1 MMKSRGARLYGK
13 MDIRVE
19 EFDLPDIGPDE
30 ILARVYADTLCMST
44 LKAAKLGPDHKRV
57 PDNVAVNPIL
67 TGHEFAGELVAVGD
81 KWKDRYAAGDRFTIQ
96 PAINYKGSMDSPG
109 YSYPYCGGDATMV
122 ILPPE
127 LMEMDCL
134 LVHSVEEHFRAALAE
149 PYSCVI
155 GACRSLFRTDRT
167 SHRHFMGIRSGGKM
181 AILGGCGP
189 MGLAAIDYAMAGPQ
203 RPVRLVV
210 TDTDDARIEQARSIY
225 QPTAI
230 ERGIELFFINPLRE
244 EDGEALVKQLSGG
257 AGFDDIL
264 VMVAHPAILEQA
276 DRLLAFNGCINFF
289 AGPTDDGFSAKIN
302 YFGIHYYEHHVIGT
316 TGGTADDEREALT
329 LMEEGLI
336 RPETIVSHV
345 GGLNVVPETTLALDT
360 LPGGKKLIYTGFDF
374 PLLELSSLGA
384 RAEKERW
391 LQPLADIVENSN
403 GLWSLDAE
411 KWIFS
416 TCRPRSGETE

>member
-1 MMKSRGARLYGK
+1 
-13 MDIRVE
+13 
-19 EFDLPDIGPDE
+19 
-30 ILARVYADTLCMST
+30 
-44 LKAAKLGPDHKRV
+44 
-57 PDNVAVNPIL
+57 
-67 TGHEFAGELVAVGD
+67 
-81 KWKDRYAAGDRFTIQ
+81 
-96 PAINYKGSMDSPG
+96 
-109 YSYPYCGGDATMV
+109 
-122 ILPPE
+122 
-127 LMEMDCL
+127 
-134 LVHSVEEHFRAALAE
+134 
-149 PYSCVI
+149 
-155 GACRSLFRTDRT
+155 
-167 SHRHFMGIRSGGKM
+167 
-181 AILGGCGP
+181 
-189 MGLAAIDYAMAGPQ
+189 
-203 RPVRLVV
+203 
-210 TDTDDARIEQARSIY
+210 
-225 QPTAI
+225 
-230 ERGIELFFINPLRE
+230 
-244 EDGEALVKQLSGG
+244 VKQLSGG